1 MKINEALKRYSLI
14 PTRYEKNGKANI
26 VNTNNGKIVYKE
38 SKIDLEILNYLKS
51 RNFDYMPRFINDI
64 REDEYQ
70 MTEYLQELDI
80 PKEQKILDLI
90 LLVSLLHS
98 KTTHYKEIDLN
109 DYEQIYEDIDNNLN
123 YLYGYYTDIIT
134 IIESKVFMSPSEYL
148 LARNINKI
156 YDSIDNCKNKLEHWH
171 DLIKNKR
178 KQRNVVLHNN
188 LSLDH
193 FIRNETSYLISWDK
207 AKIGNPVFDLYKLY
221 RKHALDFDFEEILNE
236 YETHYPLMEDERNL
250 FLVLISMPNL
260 IEFDDTEYNMC
271 VKISKEIDTLYKAES
286 LTTKTT

>member
-26 VNTNNGKIVYKE
+26 VKTNNEKIVYKE
-38 SKIDLEILNYLKS
+38 SKIELEILNYLKS